1 MKIDKNRFLL
11 LTTTIA
17 ATAAA
22 ALVVSATGCNTVNTV
37 NNDGPGNGDP
47 APDDAG
53 SGDDDASAADDAGDA
68 DGGPACL
75 GNTGAAPVCGP
86 VEEGEDAG
94 GVAKCSYECDKFNAT
109 FTTEVAKAI
118 NDCLDLA
125 FDGPTF
131 EGCTDAAP
139 TCVETALAEACDD
152 AEAAPF
158 CTTLLAGCSDA
169 GASVTQEQ
177 CTAVARALSGEGKAT
192 LESCV
197 VESGCGDCFDL
208 LKSAL

>member
-22 ALVVSATGCNTVNTV
+22 ALVVSATGCSTVNTV
-37 NNDGPGNGDP
+37 NNDGSGNGDP
-47 APDDAG
+47 VTD
-53 SGDDDASAADDAGDA
+53 SGPTDNDASDESDGGDK

-75 GNTGAAPVCGP
+75 GNSGAAPVCGP
-86 VEEGEDAG
+86 AEEGEDAG

-109 FTTEVAKAI
+109 FKTEIAKDI

-131 EGCTDAAP
+131 EGCGGAAP
-139 TCVETALAEACDD
+139 TCVEAAVAKACDD

-169 GASVTQEQ
+169 GVSVTQEQ
-177 CTAVARALSGEGKAT
+177 CTAVARALSEEGKTT
-192 LESCV
+192 LQSCV
-197 VESGCGDCFDL
+197 VESGCGDCFDQ
-208 LKSAL
+208 LKTTF

>member
-37 NNDGPGNGDP
+37 NNDGPGNGVP
-47 APDDAG
+47 PTDDAG
-53 SGDDDASAADDAGDA
+53 PTDDDAGADDAGDH

-86 VEEGEDAG
+86 AEEGEDAG
-94 GVAKCSYECDKFNAT
+94 GFAKCAYECDKFNAT
-109 FTTEVAKAI
+109 FKTDIAKSI

-131 EGCTDAAP
+131 EGCADAAP
-139 TCVETALAEACDD
+139 TCVETAIAQACDD
-152 AEAAPF
+152 TEAEPF

-177 CTAVARALSGEGKAT
+177 CTAVARALSEEGKTT
-192 LESCV
+192 LQSCV
-197 VESGCGDCFDL
+197 VESGCGDCFDQ
-208 LKSAL
+208 LKTAL